1 MQEQR
6 QSEVQ
11 MVDGKDAVARD
22 ARVTRLGSDFRWPGG
37 RHVAI
42 VFNVAFEAWSD
53 GKAPGV
59 GPMGN
64 PLPGGTFDTNAQS
77 WGHYG
82 TVRGIDR
89 LLRTLDRV
97 KLRGSVMVS
106 GVLAER
112 APDAVKAVAAAGHE
126 IVAHAY
132 AQDIVPASLTPDAA
146 RADIA
151 KTTQMLEQVS
161 GQKPR
166 GWISP
171 RGTPGHDSARHL
183 LEAGYQWH
191 GDVFDD
197 DRPYLQTF
205 DAGSIVAIPLT
216 MEINDLP
223 HATRF
228 GRSPRQFVEGFDEL
242 LAYALG
248 GETDALMVDV
258 TAHTHCYGRPS
269 GAWAY
274 EAIARKVMWRD
285 DIWLATRADI
295 AAHVTAHLA
304 KSAE

>member
-1 MQEQR
+1 
-6 QSEVQ
+6 
-11 MVDGKDAVARD
+11 MVDGNDAVARD
-22 ARVTRLGSDFRWPGG
+22 ARITRLGSDFRWPGG

-42 VFNVAFEAWSD
+42 VFNIAFEAWSD

-64 PLPGGTFDTNAQS
+64 PLPGGAFDTNALS

-82 TVRGIDR
+82 AVRGIER

-112 APDAVKAVAAAGHE
+112 ASDSVKAIAAAGHE
-126 IVAHAY
+126 IVSHGY
-132 AQDIVPASLTPDAA
+132 AQDIIPAVLSPDEG

-151 KTTQMLEQVS
+151 KTTQILEQVA
-161 GQKPR
+161 GAKPI

-171 RGTPGHDSARHL
+171 RGTPGHDSACHL
-183 LEAGYQWH
+183 VQAGYQWH

-197 DRPYLQTF
+197 DRPYLQAF
-205 DAGSIVAIPLT
+205 DHGRIVAVPLT

-223 HATRF
+223 HAMRF
-228 GRSPRQFVEGFDEL
+228 GRSPRQYVEGFDEL
-242 LAYALG
+242 LAHALG
-248 GETDALMVDV
+248 SETDALMIDV
-258 TAHTHCYGRPS
+258 TAHTHVYGRPS

-285 DIWLATRADI
+285 DVWIATRGDI
-295 AAHVTAHLA
+295 AAHVL
-304 KSAE
+304 KSTG